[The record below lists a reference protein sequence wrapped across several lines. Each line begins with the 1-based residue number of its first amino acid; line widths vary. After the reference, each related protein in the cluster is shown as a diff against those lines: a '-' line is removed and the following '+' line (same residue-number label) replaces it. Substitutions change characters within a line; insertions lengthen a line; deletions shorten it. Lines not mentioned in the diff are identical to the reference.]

1 MGLTV
6 GRLAVL
12 TAVAVASGSLISCSP
27 GSATVRSGGISS
39 TSASRQTTTTSATTS
54 ATGATGDSVP
64 SVVPLSTVLVGG
76 VVVAATVGMTVAEAV
91 LVARLRPQSRRL
103 VSVGTHRMLRTDKV
117 PAAYLV
123 DGVAA
128 RSNSVL
134 TPGARVT
141 VIAAPDRVETTVV
154 SRHQIAA
161 DPSGADLYVGGTPGQ
176 AESRVGSIS
185 GELVSTR
192 IVRAPVLGRL
202 RHPGSVLLTF
212 DDGPDPTFT
221 PEVLQILAANH
232 IHAIFCMIGAQAQ
245 AHPRMVRRVLAGGHT
260 LCDHTQDHDEK
271 LARRGAHRIHTDIA
285 QGAASILH
293 ASGGIHTRFFR
304 APASI
309 KRPGYSKAF
318 SLTTRTSHA
327 PVEARLAEVAGPTLV
342 VMGQQDPD
350 FPDPK
355 AEAEWIAAAT
365 KGTVVIVAEA
375 GHYPQSQQPELVA
388 AAIVSFLAE
397 EGSCG

>member
-39 TSASRQTTTTSATTS
+39 TSASRQTTTTSATTG

-304 APASI
+304 APGGNWSAPMEAEVRAQHMTPLKWTVDPRDWS
-309 KRPGYSKAF
+309 RPG
-318 SLTTRTSHA
+318 
-327 PVEARLAEVAGPTLV
+327 
-342 VMGQQDPD
+342 
-350 FPDPK
+350 
-355 AEAEWIAAAT
+355 
-365 KGTVVIVAEA
+365 
-375 GHYPQSQQPELVA
+375 SQQIKATVLSQLRPGGVILMHDGGGNRSQTVDALGTLIKVLTRAGYYFATPEHPL
-388 AAIVSFLAE
+388 
-397 EGSCG
+397 